1 VNDAAKKYLYDISKS
16 IGFLS
21 IHLKN
26 IDTIELFSQNI
37 TVKRSVERELEIIG
51 EAMNSLIAICPDIK
65 ISDSRKIIAM
75 RNRIIHGYDSVDDVV
90 IWNTIIRNIP
100 VLKAEIEIL
109 LNSLE

>member
-1 VNDAAKKYLYDISKS
+1 VNDVAKKYLYDISKS

-26 IDTIELFSQNI
+26 IETIDLFSQNI

-51 EAMNSLIAICPDIK
+51 EAMNSLVSLCPDIE
-65 ISDSRKIIAM
+65 ITDSRKIIAM

-90 IWNTIIRNIP
+90 IWNTIVRNIP
-100 VLKAEIEIL
+100 ILKAEIEKL
-109 LNSLE
+109 LKN